1 MTTTTT
7 SKPRRGRGENSIY
20 LDTTKGCWVGEIAL
34 GHSVSGRRLRRK
46 VYGAT
51 KTEVREQL
59 RKARKEIEAG
69 VTTSA
74 TYTVAD
80 AVRKWMT
87 SPAVKKLA
95 RATQEK
101 FRILAEHHLLP
112 QIGPARLR
120 NLTADDVEEWLEDR
134 AEVLTTRTL
143 QELLAVLRRSIILA
157 MRNDLVARNV
167 AALGITMPNGKA
179 ARKSR
184 SLTLDQ
190 AVALIAAAARA
201 SRLYAYIVVSLFTGI
216 RTEEARAL
224 TWDRVHL
231 TAHGDVPPHIEVWRS
246 VRAGGDTKTE
256 KSRRT
261 LELPVEAGDALR
273 AQQAAQEAD
282 RRAAGVLWEDTG
294 LVFTSTIGTPLD
306 ASHVRRQFR
315 AVVVAA
321 GIAGHLGGAL
331 RELREQAGLRAVDV
345 AATLEW
351 DRAKINGIDSGRL
364 QVAESDLGKL
374 VALYGV
380 EGPMVATLDKM
391 RREDSWTPREL
402 RHSFVSL
409 LSAAGVRIEHIA
421 NLAGHSSTRV
431 TELVYRHELR
441 PVLTEGATALSQ
453 VFAGAAGSGSAGS

>member
-1 MTTTTT
+1 
-7 SKPRRGRGENSIY
+7 GENSIY

-95 RATQEK
+95 PKTREK
-101 FRILAEHHLLP
+101 FRTLADNHLLP
-112 QIGPARLR
+112 QIGKAKLR
-120 NLTADDVEEWLEDR
+120 DLTADDVEEWLENR
-134 AEVLTTRTL
+134 AEILTTRTL
-143 QELLAVLRRSIILA
+143 RELLPILRRSIVLA
-157 MRNDLVARNV
+157 MRNELVARNV
-167 AALGITMPNGKA
+167 AALGIVIPNGKA

-190 AVALIAAAARA
+190 AVALVAAARA

-224 TWDRVHL
+224 AWDRVCL
-231 TAHGDVPPHIEVWRS
+231 TAGGPPHIEVWRS
-246 VRAGGDTKTE
+246 VRVSGGMKTE

-261 LELPVEAGDALR
+261 LELPAEAADALK
-273 AQQAAQEAD
+273 AHKVTQEAD

-294 LVFTSTIGTPLD
+294 LVFASTIGTGLD
-306 ASHVRRQFR
+306 AANVRRQFR

-331 RELREQAGLRAVDV
+331 RELREQAGLRPVDV
-345 AATLEW
+345 ATRLEW
-351 DRAKINGIDSGRL
+351 DRSKINGIESGRT
-364 QVAESDLGKL
+364 QVPKEDLDTL

-380 EGPMVATLDKM
+380 DEPIVATLEKM
-391 RREDSWTPREL
+391 WRDDSWTPREL

-409 LSAAGVRIEHIA
+409 LSAAGVRLEDISR
-421 NLAGHSSTRV
+421 LAGHANTRV
-431 TELVYRHELR
+431 TEVVYHHELR
-441 PVLTEGATALSQ
+441 PVLTAGAAAMSTA
-453 VFAGAAGSGSAGS
+453 FAGAATLAPGES